1 MDVFYEESSIAR
13 NEKKGKTK
21 YQIFKILSNIF
32 LLIGILGIVFIFY
45 VPMDG
50 IFLWLFICAW
60 FFICWFVLFKI
71 KNRFNIN
78 YDYTF
83 VSGEVRIVKV
93 FNVSKR
99 KLVVKIQPEDII
111 QLGDVDNTSF
121 ENLRADPNTKFVFC
135 AANDE
140 PTDDKFF
147 MYIFANING
156 KTLYVLECREVLLM
170 HILRFVNRTTLESD
184 YVSQD
189 RKKKE
194 I

>member
-13 NEKKGKTK
+13 NERKGKTK

-32 LLIGILGIVFIFY
+32 LAIGILGIALIFY
-45 VPMDG
+45 VPLDG
-50 IFLWLFICAW
+50 IVFWLFICAW
-60 FFICWFVLFKI
+60 FFICWFILYRI
-71 KNRFNIN
+71 KNRFNVN

-93 FNVSKR
+93 FNVNKR
-99 KLVVKIQPEDII
+99 RLLVKIQPEDII
-111 QLGDVDNTSF
+111 QLGDVENTSF

-140 PTDDKFF
+140 PSEGKFF
-147 MYIFANING
+147 MYIFANTNG

-170 HILRFVNRTTLESD
+170 HILRFVKRTALESD
-184 YVSQD
+184 YISQD
-189 RKKKE
+189 KKKKAV
-194 I
+194 